1 MNVSV
6 NGENKHLNDDCT
18 VAELIEMQEES
29 TGGIA
34 VAINGKLVRRD
45 SWNSFKISE
54 NDNIVIIKAA
64 YGG

>member
-6 NGENKHLNDDCT
+6 NGENKQLNEDCT
-18 VAELIEMQEES
+18 VAKLIEMQEES

-54 NDNIVIIKAA
+54 GDNIVIIKAA